1 MPLKDRLWHPLT
13 QSSQVSLFLVAV
25 SSVQLLVPP
34 YFIFIAHIEYSY
46 TRQVNDFVVV
56 FDTRLSVNCSRKQST
71 KSLIDGCANSLTT
84 PTNCNL
90 PVSIYLIPSWLR
102 GSGRQHCQVVRVP
115 DMKSKGHRFMT
126 LPDHQLELFRGGSV
140 QLLSYAC
147 F

>member
-1 MPLKDRLWHPLT
+1 MASTDT
-13 QSSQVSLFLVAV
+13 GQSGEFVFGCSQLCAASCSSLFYLH
-25 SSVQLLVPP
+25 SSHRIQLHTSGKRL
-34 YFIFIAHIEYSY
+34 FSC
-46 TRQVNDFVVV
+46 

-84 PTNCNL
+84 RTNCNL